1 MVGVVVDV
9 VWCFGHTPGVCSEW
23 WVFWWVWFGVSGKHL
38 VCDLVHKCLVCALM
52 GVAWCFRQTP
62 GVCLD

>member
-9 VWCFGHTPGVCSEW
+9 VWCFRQTPGVCSEW

-38 VCDLVHKCLVCALM
+38 VCDLVHKCLVCALK